1 MARAVYSPGSPYSF
15 TPQTSTYLDIWVP
28 PFVQPSDQDQ
38 IYIVES
44 AFQNR
49 PDLLS
54 QALYNTPRL
63 WWTFA
68 MLNPDILKDPI
79 YDLQPGIE
87 IRILNES
94 SARAFLR

>member
-1 MARAVYSPGSPYSF
+1 MARAVYNPGSPYAF
-15 TPQTSTYLDIWVP
+15 TPQTSMYLDIWVA

-38 IYIVES
+38 ILIVGPS
-44 AFQNR
+44 FKHR

-54 QALYNTPRL
+54 QTLYNTPRL
-63 WWTFA
+63 WWIFA

-79 YDLQPGIE
+79 FDLQPGIE
-87 IRILNES
+87 IRILDES